1 MNAASHKYKDK
12 RVKMSN
18 QKYVDQMCDKKN
30 NYYKKIVSYNNG
42 ENLKLLVKKE
52 IIRVSSSIKYRLV
65 YLQEKVPDMWW
76 YFISHKFFSVK
87 YILV

>member
-1 MNAASHKYKDK
+1 MSAASHKYEDK

-18 QKYVDQMCDKKN
+18 QKYVDDMCGKKSS
-30 NYYKKIVSYNNG
+30 YEKKIVSYNNE

-52 IIRVSSSIKYRLV
+52 IMRVSSSIKYRLV
-65 YLQEKVPDMWW
+65 YLKEKIPDMTW

-87 YILV
+87 YILM